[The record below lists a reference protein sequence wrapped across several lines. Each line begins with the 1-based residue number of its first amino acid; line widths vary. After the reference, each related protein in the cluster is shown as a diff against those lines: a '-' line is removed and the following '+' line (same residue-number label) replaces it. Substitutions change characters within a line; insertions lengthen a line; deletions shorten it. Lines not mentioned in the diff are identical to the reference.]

1 MDEARLYSREL
12 LQVTNNGQASERP
25 EIAQA
30 NTFLK
35 GAKEPVHAR

>member
-1 MDEARLYSREL
+1 MDDARFYYREL

-30 NTFLK
+30 HAFLK
-35 GAKEPVHAR
+35 GAKEPVHVR

>member
-30 NTFLK
+30 HTFLK